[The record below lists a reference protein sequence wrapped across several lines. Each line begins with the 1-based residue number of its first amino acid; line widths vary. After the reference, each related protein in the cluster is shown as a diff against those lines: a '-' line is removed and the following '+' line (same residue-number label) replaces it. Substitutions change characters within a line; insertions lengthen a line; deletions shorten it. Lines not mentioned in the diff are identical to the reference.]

1 MILETQ
7 CGKSSFRKRWF
18 LVFRLYF
25 EAYFMCSLQIKELKR
40 RIHHLL
46 GATVTTSA
54 EIFWRFTIDCQ
65 CGPIFP
71 PQKMPVCF
79 LVPPKVAIFPK
90 MTFFCSPF
98 FSVITPSPSIELVN
112 ICRSVILLSKINKI
126 RDPEIKFGFSR
137 CALNGSD
144 LNRACG
150 EEKLPQNR
158 MLSSM
163 ESRHWRWMDQRFLIP
178 SWLSIPSSLLFM
190 WKDLSF

>member
-18 LVFRLYF
+18 LGFRLYF
-25 EAYFMCSLQIKELKR
+25 EAYFMCSLQIKKLKR

-54 EIFWRFTIDCQ
+54 EILWRFTIDCQ

-71 PQKMPVCF
+71 PQKMPVAFWF
-79 LVPPKVAIFPK
+79 LQKLLFFRK
-90 MTFFCSPF
+90 MTFFGSLF
-98 FSVITPSPSIELVN
+98 FSVITASPSIELVN

-126 RDPEIKFGFSR
+126 RILRSSSASAD
-137 CALNGSD
+137 ALNGSD

-150 EEKLPQNR
+150 EEKLPPKR
-158 MLSSM
+158 MLSCM
-163 ESRHWRWMDQRFLIP
+163 ESCHWRWMDQRFLIP